1 MTTTQNTPQQDTTE
15 TGERGAQGSASPW
28 RFDKNYRNTEQVA
41 AFMPAFLERF
51 AELDPT
57 LRFAYNDSFKGHVA
71 GIEGPCE
78 DTAIYLL
85 QGRKRLLELESRV
98 AQALADGFV
107 EVTELP
113 SYRVT
118 ETAVP
123 LKCCSVV
130 HYGFY
135 TGGTGWKEWHDVR
148 LVPTPSGMAVLP
160 KRART
165 HGHSLVG
172 GHVLVKM

>member
-1 MTTTQNTPQQDTTE
+1 MTTIQSTPQQDTTE
-15 TGERGAQGSASPW
+15 TGERDAQGSASPW
-28 RFDKNYRNTEQVA
+28 QFDGNYKNTEQVA

-57 LRFAYNDSFKGHVA
+57 LSFAYNDSFRGHVA

-107 EVTELP
+107 EVTE
-113 SYRVT
+113 
-118 ETAVP
+118 TAEP
-123 LKCCSVV
+123 LKCSAVV

-135 TGGTGWKEWHDVR
+135 MDGDGWKEWHDVR
-148 LVPTPSGMAVLP
+148 LFPGRQWMTVLP

-165 HGHSLVG
+165 HGHILVG
-172 GHVLVKM
+172 GRVLVKV

>member
-1 MTTTQNTPQQDTTE
+1 MTTSSTAHQTSTTG
-15 TGERGAQGSASPW
+15 TW

-57 LRFAYNDSFKGHVA
+57 LRFAYNDSFRGHVA
-71 GIEGPCE
+71 GIEGPDE
-78 DTAIYLL
+78 DRAIYLL
-85 QGRKRLLELESRV
+85 QGRKRLLELEAKI

-107 EVTELP
+107 EVTE
-113 SYRVT
+113 
-118 ETAVP
+118 TAEA
-123 LKCCSVV
+123 LKCSTVV

-135 TGGTGWKEWHDVR
+135 MDGDGWRQWHDVR
-148 LVPTPSGMAVLP
+148 LVPARSGMAVLP

-165 HGHSLVG
+165 HGHSLAG
-172 GHVLVKM
+172 GHVLVKV

>member
-1 MTTTQNTPQQDTTE
+1 MTTTPSAPQQHTTE
-15 TGERGAQGSASPW
+15 TGERDAQGLASPW
-28 RFDKNYRNTEQVA
+28 RFDGNYKNTEQVA

-57 LRFAYNDSFKGHVA
+57 LRFAYNDSFRGHVA

-85 QGRKRLLELESRV
+85 QGRKRLLELEAKI
-98 AQALADGFV
+98 AQAVTDGFV
-107 EVTELP
+107 EVTE
-113 SYRVT
+113 
-118 ETAVP
+118 TAEP
-123 LKCCSVV
+123 LKCSAVV

-135 TGGTGWKEWHDVR
+135 TGGDGWREWHDVR
-148 LVPTPSGMAVLP
+148 LVPAGSGMAVLS

-165 HGHSLVG
+165 HGHIIIG
-172 GHVLVKM
+172 GHVLAKL

>member
-1 MTTTQNTPQQDTTE
+1 MTTSSTAHQTSTTG
-15 TGERGAQGSASPW
+15 TW

-57 LRFAYNDSFKGHVA
+57 LRFAYNDSFRGHVA

-85 QGRKRLLELESRV
+85 QQRKDLLELESRV

-107 EVTELP
+107 EVTE
-113 SYRVT
+113 
-118 ETAVP
+118 TAGP
-123 LKCCSVV
+123 LKCSTVV

-135 TGGTGWKEWHDVR
+135 MGGTGWKEWQDVR
-148 LVPTPSGMAVLP
+148 LVPARSGMAVLP

-165 HGHSLVG
+165 HGHIIIG
-172 GHVLVKM
+172 GHVLVKV